1 MNPTLL
7 IVLGI
12 GLLVIGL
19 ALLVYFGV
27 KYVDHKKKS
36 TINTVMM
43 VLGAILA
50 IIGVG
55 LIIWY
60 VIATRRNKQQ
70 KLSDAGIEMASIS
83 DMQMMENAYTSG
95 MPNRATLMARTPPMR
110 MMY

>member
-7 IVLGI
+7 IVIGI

-27 KYVDHKKKS
+27 KYFDHKKKS
-36 TINTVMM
+36 TTNTVLMI
-43 VLGAILA
+43 LGAILTIA
-50 IIGVG
+50 GVG

-60 VIATRRNKQQ
+60 VVATRRNKQQ
-70 KLSDAGIEMASIS
+70 KLADAGIEMASLS
-83 DMQMMENAYTSG
+83 DMPMMENAYTTG
-95 MPNRATLMARTPPMR
+95 LPNRNMLTARTPPMR